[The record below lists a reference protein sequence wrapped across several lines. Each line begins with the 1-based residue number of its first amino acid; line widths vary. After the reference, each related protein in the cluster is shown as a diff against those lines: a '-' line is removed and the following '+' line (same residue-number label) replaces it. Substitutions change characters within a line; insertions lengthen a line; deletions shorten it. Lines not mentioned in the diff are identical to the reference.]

1 MAKDPKRRDE
11 WSGSIEADMIFE
23 WYDGELVAAEL
34 PDETGAEA
42 IVGDTVLVRLRDGAP
57 GTEGYFGRGRIV
69 ERPSE
74 TTATLKPLEM
84 FDSRR

>member
-1 MAKDPKRRDE
+1 MARRRTE
-11 WSGSIEADMIFE
+11 YSGTCPASKIYD
-23 WYDGELVAAEL
+23 WYDGELVLAE
-34 PDETGAEA
+34 TVAEA

-69 ERPSE
+69 DKPSE

-84 FDSRR
+84 F